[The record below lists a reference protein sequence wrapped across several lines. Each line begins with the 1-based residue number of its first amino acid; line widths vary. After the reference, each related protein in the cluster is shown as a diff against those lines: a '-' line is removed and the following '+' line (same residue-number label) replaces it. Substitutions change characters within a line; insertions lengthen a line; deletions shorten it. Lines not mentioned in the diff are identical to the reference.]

1 MTKTTVTQISS
12 QTSQWIL
19 LIFTVL
25 SFYIFGIVLASYC
38 ITYPRFD
45 DVHDN
50 WQEFMALYNHKMTI
64 FLKIPSILWILSA
77 ISMWFLKVNTFP
89 KWEIYVSIGLTIL
102 SASVTLFSVLP
113 TFTTMQSVGFN
124 PEMHFNLLSITMF
137 LQIIP
142 AGIVCLL
149 ILFFLNICF
158 QSIKP
163 LSRWIFIMVTVLS
176 FYLIGSNTVEA
187 LIEYRLWNVIS
198 EADWLAY
205 RRSGPSFGLFIAVYL
220 LPGWSTLLLIIPLI
234 WLRPQGV
241 SIMLPICF
249 LLFELWAAF
258 ITVTYFIPKAQL
270 PLDEA
275 YSKQLLE
282 DLVRND
288 DLKRVWLMYA
298 FGIIAGLM
306 FFRSKNSTEIQHN
319 F

>member
-1 MTKTTVTQISS
+1 MKTINPTQISA
-12 QTSQWIL
+12 QTSGWIL
-19 LIFTVL
+19 FIFTVL
-25 SFYIFGIVLASYC
+25 SFYILGIALASYC

-50 WQEFMALYNHKMTI
+50 WQEFMSLYNHKMTI

-77 ISMWFLKVNTFP
+77 ISMWFLSLKTFP

-102 SASVTLFSVLP
+102 SASVTLFIVLP
-113 TFTTMQSVGFN
+113 TFNTMQIVGFN
-124 PEMHFNLLSITMF
+124 PETHFNLLSITMF
-137 LQIIP
+137 LQILP

-149 ILFFLNICF
+149 ILFFLNIYF
-158 QSIKP
+158 QKITP
-163 LSRWIFIMVTVLS
+163 FSRWIFILVIVLS

-187 LIEYRLWNVIS
+187 LIEYRLWNIVS

-205 RRSGPSFGLFIAVYL
+205 RRSGPSFGLFVAVYL

-234 WLRPQGV
+234 WLRPKGV
-241 SIMLPICF
+241 SILLPICF

-258 ITVTYFIPKAQL
+258 ITATYFIPKVQL
-270 PLDEA
+270 PLDNF

-288 DLKRVWLMYA
+288 DLKRVWQMYV
-298 FGIIAGLM
+298 FGVIAGLI
-306 FFRSKNSTEIQHN
+306 FFESKNYIIN
-319 F
+319 IKN